1 MSAYGNLIMIQAL
14 YGQYKEPFGKIIL
27 NRAKQLDR
35 MLEADQFSLS
45 AEDQKVHASRVNRLY
60 QEIETMQKVYEA
72 LDFID
77 ATFINTNEVHT
88 FMSENNT
95 LKKTAILTHQCLLST
110 DEQMKYFINL
120 SIELTQK
127 LAAAHGSRN

>member
-1 MSAYGNLIMIQAL
+1 MSHSNLIMISAL
-14 YGQYKEPFGKIIL
+14 YGQYKEPFEKIIL

-35 MLEADQFSLS
+35 MLETDQFSLS

-72 LDFID
+72 LEMID
-77 ATFINTNEVHT
+77 SQFINTEDVYR
-88 FMSENNT
+88 FMHETNT
-95 LKKTAILTHQCLLST
+95 LKKTAILTHQCLIST
-110 DEQMKYFINL
+110 DAQMADLININIQL
-120 SIELTQK
+120 SQK